1 MLGAPKKSS
10 THAGVHLWKEREK
23 GEENLSFCSCPY
35 TYKESSDLT
44 LTFGFRPD
52 KKEEEGSGNVKKQES
67 ELLGPDGSRTPG
79 VPVEEGAEPKSLL
92 DSGSIHP
99 TQSGRGLP

>member
-1 MLGAPKKSS
+1 MLPGRAPPTQGYIFGK
-10 THAGVHLWKEREK
+10 REK

-44 LTFGFRPD
+44 LTCGFRPA

-67 ELLGPDGSRTPG
+67 ELLGPDGSQTPG
-79 VPVEEGAEPKSLL
+79 VPVEEGAEPMSLL